1 LKENAMSDA
10 ASVRV
15 FFEPKIAAHPP
26 ELYRF
31 DGIESGVDAGAAESE
46 LGRYRDDGFLMVRGM
61 LAPAQL
67 EAARAELEQMAHSD
81 RPDCAMIWYE
91 GALRDHLALDA
102 SADRP
107 LDATTTASGFV
118 QGQEGALPNVDPALR
133 ARFVR
138 KFMSFVG
145 RAPVLTA
152 LARAPRMLALA
163 RRLLGGESELFQDM
177 ALVKPAQGREKP
189 WHQDHAY
196 FNVAM
201 GTPIVGVWIPMGRVT
216 PENGCM
222 HMLRGGHRAGARP
235 HFKRRDWQI
244 CDEHV
249 APADR
254 VAVPMQ
260 AGDVLFFDGLVPHGT
275 PVNRTD
281 EFRWAVQFHYRP
293 VNASLVDDT
302 ARLEHFGSE
311 GRDVTC

>member
-1 LKENAMSDA
+1 MSGVPA
-10 ASVRV
+10 VRV
-15 FFEPKIAAHPP
+15 FYEPKIAAHPP

-31 DGIESGVDAGAAESE
+31 DGIDEGVDASTAGSAAG
-46 LGRYRDDGFLMVRGM
+46 LRRYREDGFLMVRG
-61 LAPAQL
+61 LLPTDEL
-67 EAARAELEQMAHSD
+67 LAARRELERMARAD
-81 RPDCAMIWYE
+81 RPDCGMIWFE
-91 GALRDHLALDA
+91 GALREHLALDP
-102 SADRP
+102 SADRA
-107 LDATTTASGFV
+107 LDGTTTAAGFV
-118 QGQEGALPNVDPALR
+118 QGQEGGLPALDPELR

-145 RAPVLTA
+145 TAPALTA
-152 LARAPRMLALA
+152 LARHERVLSFI
-163 RRLLGGESELFQDM
+163 RTVVGGEPELFQDM
-177 ALVKPAQGREKP
+177 ALVKPARGREKP

-222 HMLRGGHRAGARP
+222 HMLRGGHKAGPRP

-244 CDEHV
+244 CDTHV
-249 APADR
+249 ETTDR
-254 VAVPMQ
+254 VAVPMA
-260 AGDVLFFDGLVPHGT
+260 AGDVLFFDGLLPHGT

-293 VNASLVDDT
+293 AGAVLTDDT
-302 ARLEHFGSE
+302 ARLAHFGSE

>member
-1 LKENAMSDA
+1 MA
-10 ASVRV
+10 R
-15 FFEPKIAAHPP
+15 
-26 ELYRF
+26 
-31 DGIESGVDAGAAESE
+31 SE
-46 LGRYRDDGFLMVRGM
+46 
-61 LAPAQL
+61 
-67 EAARAELEQMAHSD
+67 

-107 LDATTTASGFV
+107 LDGTTTASGFV

-145 RAPVLTA
+145 RAPALTA
-152 LARAPRMLALA
+152 LARDPRMLALA
-163 RRLLGGESELFQDM
+163 RRLLGGEPELFQDM

-222 HMLRGGHRAGARP
+222 HLLRGGHKTGARP

-249 APADR
+249 APAIAWPCRCRPATCCSSTGWSRTERRSIGPTSSAGRSSSTIAQPPPSWSTTRPGWPTSAAR
-254 VAVPMQ
+254 VA
-260 AGDVLFFDGLVPHGT
+260 T
-275 PVNRTD
+275 
-281 EFRWAVQFHYRP
+281 
-293 VNASLVDDT
+293 
-302 ARLEHFGSE
+302 
-311 GRDVTC
+311 

>member
-1 LKENAMSDA
+1 MSSA
-10 ASVRV
+10 GSVRV

-31 DGIESGVDAGAAESE
+31 DQIETGIEAAAAESE
-46 LGRYRDDGFLMVRGM
+46 FGRYREDGFLMMRG
-61 LAPAQL
+61 LLPQTQL
-67 EAARAELEQMAHSD
+67 EAARVELEQMARSD
-81 RPDCAMIWYE
+81 HPDCAMIWYE
-91 GALRDHLALDA
+91 GALRDHLKLDA

-107 LDATTTASGFV
+107 LDGTTTGSGFV

-138 KFMSFVG
+138 KFMSFVD
-145 RAPVLTA
+145 RAPALTA
-152 LARAPRMLALA
+152 LARDPRMLALA
-163 RRLLGGESELFQDM
+163 RRLLCGEPELFQDM

-201 GTPIVGVWIPMGRVT
+201 GTPIVGVWIPMGLVT

-222 HMLRGGHRAGARP
+222 HLLRGGHKIGARP

-249 APADR
+249 APTDR

-302 ARLEHFGSE
+302 ERLEHFGSE